1 MTYDDLPLAPTGPT
15 PGKPPSLRTQRP
27 SVLRWVLVIVM
38 AMATGGLLTFW
49 WMSRAQPEP
58 ATPVPTAATDVPIGS
73 NRPTAQDLTLP
84 ELAQSDAFLRE
95 LVAVLSQNPLL
106 ARLMATDQVV
116 RSVTLAI
123 VQIGDG
129 KTPATPL
136 AVLRPSARLR
146 VLGASQDST
155 AGRIDPASYER
166 WNGAVAALTSVDP
179 ADAAQLYVNVKPLFD
194 QAYDELGQGADF
206 DQALVA
212 AADMLAATP
221 EPTGDPMLL
230 RRPGYFEH
238 DDALL
243 RSLRPV
249 QKQFLL
255 IGPENRLRVM
265 TWLRQ
270 VATHLD
276 LEVR

>member
-1 MTYDDLPLAPTGPT
+1 M
-15 PGKPPSLRTQRP
+15 
-27 SVLRWVLVIVM
+27 RWVIVIFV

-49 WMSRAQPEP
+49 WMSRTQPEP
-58 ATPVPTAATDVPIGS
+58 ATPAPTTGTDVPISS
-73 NRPTAQDLTLP
+73 NRPTAQDLMLP
-84 ELAQSDAFLRE
+84 ELEQSDAFLRE
-95 LVAVLSQNPLL
+95 LVAVLSQHPVL
-106 ARLMATDQVV
+106 ARFMASRQIV
-116 RSVTLAI
+116 RSSALAI

-136 AVLRPSARLR
+136 GVLRPSARLR
-146 VLGASQDST
+146 VLGGAADATAS
-155 AGRIDPASYER
+155 RIDPASYER
-166 WNGAVAALTSVDP
+166 WNSAVAALTSVDP

-194 QAYDELGQGADF
+194 EAYEELGQGADF
-206 DQALVA
+206 DRAITAAVA
-212 AADMLAATP
+212 MLATTP
-221 EPTGDPMLL
+221 EPGSDPVLL

-255 IGPENRLRVM
+255 IGPENRRQVM

-270 VATHLD
+270 VTTHLD